1 LKCNIYK
8 THANITYKQTAAQLP
23 TYTFLSLCVP
33 NLKDADNS
41 LLN

>member
-8 THANITYKQTAAQLP
+8 THANIIYKQTAAQLLA
-23 TYTFLSLCVP
+23 YTFLLLCVS

-41 LLN
+41 LIN